1 MLEAFINK
9 HDIDIALLQEV
20 TSTHV
25 NTLHQYD
32 ALINQGTEGRRTAIL
47 TKQGM
52 TVNNVNRIP
61 SGLGIAV
68 DFNGTHFINV

>member
-1 MLEAFINK
+1 MLEAFLIK

-25 NTLHQYD
+25 NTVHQYNV
-32 ALINQGTEGRRTAIL
+32 LINQGTEGWGTAIL
-47 TKQGM
+47 TKQGL

-61 SGLGIAV
+61 SGRGIAV
-68 DFNGTHFINV
+68 DTIGTRFINV